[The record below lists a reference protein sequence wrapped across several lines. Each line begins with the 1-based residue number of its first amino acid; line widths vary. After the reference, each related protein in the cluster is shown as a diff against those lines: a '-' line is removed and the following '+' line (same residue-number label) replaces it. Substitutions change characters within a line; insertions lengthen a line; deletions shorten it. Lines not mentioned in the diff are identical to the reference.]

1 LADGAIWSRLAAVE
15 HSGLGGDHAV
25 LKVIFGFLVV
35 VVAAFLV
42 VIFFRHAGVDL
53 SVQRSNSSNGTA
65 AISYE
70 A

>member
-1 LADGAIWSRLAAVE
+1 MR
-15 HSGLGGDHAV
+15 V
-25 LKVIFGFLVV
+25 LKVIIGFLVV

-42 VIFFRHAGVDL
+42 VIFFRHASVDL
-53 SVQRSNSSNGTA
+53 SVQHSNSSNSTA